1 MIAGVDEAGKGA
13 VLGPLVVAA
22 VAAQSWDTVAALGA
36 RDSKALAPRRREA
49 LCTEIV
55 DALPFA
61 VVEVPADA
69 IDAARA
75 RETMNA
81 IVAGAHAAS
90 LRRLAASGHR
100 IAVAHLDAC
109 DVREGRYAATVGRQ
123 LGFPCTVVANHHA
136 DGLLAVVAVA
146 SIVAERVIGLAAL
159 CLLAAG
165 VAALFPSF
173 YGRAPELQVLRGFA
187 LLLGFGAVAG
197 LGLLFGV
204 DWLRRAEDDAGPD
217 AGWWRRVA
225 GVAVRLYRAMRL
237 CAARPRV
244 LGAAFLLSLVN
255 HLCQVGCAA
264 ALGSALGLRLTPADY
279 LAAMPLVNALSA
291 VPLTPGGAG
300 IRETA
305 AVAVLSLAGVPAAGA
320 TALSLLLYGVM
331 LAWAAAGGVWYVAL
345 RWRASHP
352 ATGR

>member
-1 MIAGVDEAGKGA
+1 MRGRRGA
-13 VLGPLVVAA
+13 WLG
-22 VAAQSWDTVAALGA
+22 T
-36 RDSKALAPRRREA
+36 ALAA
-49 LCTEIV
+49 
-55 DALPFA
+55 
-61 VVEVPADA
+61 
-69 IDAARA
+69 
-75 RETMNA
+75 
-81 IVAGAHAAS
+81 
-90 LRRLAASGHR
+90 
-100 IAVAHLDAC
+100 
-109 DVREGRYAATVGRQ
+109 
-123 LGFPCTVVANHHA
+123 
-136 DGLLAVVAVA
+136 GLLAWLVLRMEDRGALAEALAAAFRRPAPLALGVAFFGMGLACGALRWWALLRALALPIRGGRALQLYAVGHFFNGLVPGTTGGDVLKAACAAADCPGRRPEAVA

-255 HLCQVGCAA
+255 HLCHVACAA

-331 LAWAAAGGVWYVAL
+331 LAWAAAGGVCYVAL